1 MKNVDMFQHEPV
13 SNYEITKTKIE
24 NIFEQPQLPYVTEH
38 RNRI

>member
-24 NIFEQPQLPYVTEH
+24 NIFEQPYVTEH